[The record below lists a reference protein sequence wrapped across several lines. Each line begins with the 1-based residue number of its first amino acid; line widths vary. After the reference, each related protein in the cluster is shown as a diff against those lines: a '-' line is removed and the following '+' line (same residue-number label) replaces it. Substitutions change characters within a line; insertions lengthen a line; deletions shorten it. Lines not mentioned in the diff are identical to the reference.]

1 MWSGVCGD
9 SVQSSTDVRLSG
21 PEKQGQQERSGAV
34 LEMIRWPLSSS
45 SCPTP
50 REEGHPKDR
59 EQGPARAGG
68 EEEGAVNSVGNWNFK
83 LD

>member
-9 SVQSSTDVRLSG
+9 SVQSSTDVRLS
-21 PEKQGQQERSGAV
+21 ELETQGQQERAGAV
-34 LEMIRWPLSSS
+34 LEVIRWPLSSS

-50 REEGHPKDR
+50 RGEGHPKDG
-59 EQGPARAGG
+59 EQGPASAGG
-68 EEEGAVNSVGNWNFK
+68 EEEEAVNSVGNWNFK